1 MGFRYGAQSRPLCSG
16 TQPFLYL
23 FVNAVTMKF
32 YIHHLY
38 LLLAIAAL
46 IVCMC
51 DPSIITFVYQDAS
64 SVTMSNFTLHSL
76 SLSLG
81 QETSS
86 AASCALGI
94 LLIVSAIVGVFGMF
108 VSLFQNFSLQK
119 RCTIFNCCLLAGY
132 YIVLLAFVLILRGET
147 VLVDMDWQAGLPL
160 VSLILSAMSFYS
172 IRMTEAKL
180 LARANNFRLRD

>member
-1 MGFRYGAQSRPLCSG
+1 
-16 TQPFLYL
+16 
-23 FVNAVTMKF
+23 MKF

-38 LLLAIAAL
+38 LLLAVVAL
-46 IVCMC
+46 VVCMC
-51 DPSIITFVYQDAS
+51 DSSLITFVYQDQSIS
-64 SVTMSNFTLHSL
+64 SVTMSNFTLRSL
-76 SLSLG
+76 SLAG
-81 QETSS
+81 ETSS
-86 AASCALGI
+86 AASCALGV
-94 LLIVSAIVGVFGMF
+94 LLIVSLLANLFGMF

-147 VLVDMDWQAGLPL
+147 IMVDMDWQAGLPM
-160 VSLILSAMSFYS
+160 VALILSAMSFYS

>member
-1 MGFRYGAQSRPLCSG
+1 
-16 TQPFLYL
+16 
-23 FVNAVTMKF
+23 MKF

-38 LLLAIAAL
+38 LLLAVVAL

-51 DPSIITFVYQDAS
+51 DSSLITFVYQDAS
-64 SVTMSNFTLHSL
+64 SVTMSNFSLHSL
-76 SLSLG
+76 SLV

-86 AASCALGI
+86 AASCALGV
-94 LLIVSAIVGVFGMF
+94 LLIVSVLANVFGMF

-119 RCTIFNCCLLAGY
+119 RSAIFNCCLLAGY

-147 VLVDMDWQAGLPL
+147 ILVDMDWQAGLPL
-160 VSLILSAMSFYS
+160 VSFILSAMSFYS